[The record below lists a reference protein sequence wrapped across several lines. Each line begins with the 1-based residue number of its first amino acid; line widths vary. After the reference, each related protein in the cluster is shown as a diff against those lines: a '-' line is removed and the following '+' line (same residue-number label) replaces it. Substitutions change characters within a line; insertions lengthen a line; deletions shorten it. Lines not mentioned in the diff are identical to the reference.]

1 MESIVTVPKEI
12 IGQAS
17 FASNEVLNNRLE
29 VERRRWNLQKALSLG
44 NLFRHKVTITYQL
57 YDGIPQR
64 VVTTVWAVTEHYV
77 TLKGGRIIPVHAI
90 REVEL

>member
-1 MESIVTVPKEI
+1 MESVITVPKEI

-17 FASNEVLNNRLE
+17 FATKEVLSDRLE
-29 VERRRWNLQKALSLG
+29 IERRRWYLQKALSLG

-64 VVTTVWAVTEHYV
+64 VVTTVWAVTERYV
-77 TLKGGRIIPVHAI
+77 TLKGGRVIPVHAI